1 MHNYC
6 GRKLGVVAHEGSN
19 KENTHLVP
27 EKSGRKL
34 GVVAREGVVLRSF
47 TVIYK
52 CNNSSFLMF
61 CMNYMILDTFGC
73 NHIVLTLRYIV
84 WIVKWRLVCF

>member
-19 KENTHLVP
+19 KEKNTHLVP
-27 EKSGRKL
+27 ENSGRKS

-47 TVIYK
+47 TVYIFTLFDQPSIQFNICHK
-52 CNNSSFLMF
+52 HIS
-61 CMNYMILDTFGC
+61 NYVFI
-73 NHIVLTLRYIV
+73 
-84 WIVKWRLVCF
+84 